1 MCLRTMPFVKLVLLI
16 VFFCATICEGFYP
29 RKFSFPKV
37 FPPGVPVPP
46 FFNTSAG
53 PWDCFKNLTDAHRGV
68 RMDDMPTLKQYFQR
82 FGYLSAENLTDNF
95 DENVESAV
103 KTYQQNFGLNVTG
116 KLDEETV
123 AQLMTPRCG
132 REDAINGTSL
142 MGKHNGTNG
151 LLHAVKHYTFFP
163 GNPRWSVFKRSLTY
177 AFDPS
182 NEVTEISM
190 ADMKTVVGRSFQ
202 RWANVIPITFTETD
216 DYSSADIKIGYF
228 NYDHGDGEAFDGPLG
243 VLAHSF
249 SPEDGRFHLDAAES
263 WTVDLSSTSSSV
275 AIDLESIA
283 THEIGHLL
291 GLGHSSDRQAI
302 MYPSIAPRV
311 RRVDLT
317 VDDVD
322 GVQYLYGSNPN
333 YNASE
338 VATTQQETSAASNP
352 LHFSSSPLILFF
364 FFLISSL
371 LL

>member
-1 MCLRTMPFVKLVLLI
+1 MPLLKLVLI

-29 RKFSFPKV
+29 KKFSFPNV
-37 FPPGVPVPP
+37 LPPGVPVPP

-68 RMDDMPTLKQYFQR
+68 RMNDMPTLKQYFQN
-82 FGYLSAENLTDNF
+82 FGYLSAPNLTDNF
-95 DENVESAV
+95 DDNVETAV
-103 KTYQQNFGLNVTG
+103 KTYQRNFGLNVTG

-132 REDAINGTSL
+132 REDVINGTSV
-142 MGKHNGTNG
+142 MWKKNGTNG
-151 LLHAVKHYTFFP
+151 FLHAVKHYTFFP
-163 GNPRWSVFKRSLTY
+163 GNPRWSVLKRSLTY
-177 AFDPS
+177 AFDPD
-182 NEVTEISM
+182 NEVSEITM
-190 ADMKTVVGRSFQ
+190 ADMKTVIGRSFQ
-202 RWANVIPITFTETD
+202 RWADVIPITFTETD
-216 DYSSADIKIGYF
+216 DFSNADIKIGYF
-228 NYDHGDGEAFDGPLG
+228 NKDHGDGEPFDGPLG

-263 WTVDLSSTSSSV
+263 WTIDLSSDSSST

-291 GLGHSSDRQAI
+291 GLGHTSVQGAI

-317 VDDVD
+317 EDDVA

-333 YNASE
+333 YNGSA
-338 VATTQQETSAASNP
+338 VATTQQDTSSAS
-352 LHFSSSPLILFF
+352 SV
-364 FFLISSL
+364 ISSASPFL
-371 LL
+371 LLLLSFLLL